1 MATATTIRPG
11 QFPDFHAVGRRTG
24 TEADLAGQEFLT
36 HCPPDLPPRHRIVAL
51 LGTTDDQGEASPT
64 KDGWF
69 VSDFY
74 LFHHLLSPET
84 PQCKYF
90 GSNLYSESIYSNYTA
105 YNSRT
110 QSTLVNF

>member
-1 MATATTIRPG
+1 MATTIRPG
-11 QFPDFHAVGRRTG
+11 QFSDFHAVGRRTG
-24 TEADLAGQEFLT
+24 LEADLAGQEFLT

-51 LGTTDDQGEASPT
+51 LGTTDDKGEASPA

-84 PQCKYF
+84 SQRKCF
-90 GSNLYSESIYSNYTA
+90 GSNLYSESICPNCTA
-105 YNSRT
+105 CNSRT
-110 QSTLVNF
+110 QSNLVNI